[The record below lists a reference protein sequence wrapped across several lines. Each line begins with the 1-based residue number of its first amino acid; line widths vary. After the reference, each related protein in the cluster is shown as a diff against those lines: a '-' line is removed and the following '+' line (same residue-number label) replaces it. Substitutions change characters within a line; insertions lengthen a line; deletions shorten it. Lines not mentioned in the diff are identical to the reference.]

1 MQRLVEVAL
10 RYRIL
15 VLLATLFVAAT
26 GYVSLRNL
34 PLDAEPDITPN
45 QVLVLTRA
53 PSLSPLEVEQLIS
66 FPVETAMRGLPGVDR
81 IQSTSKYGLSYFAIY
96 FKDAMDPYFCR
107 SLVNERLPQAR
118 ESIPP
123 QVGVPQMGPI
133 TTGLGEIYQFKVTGA
148 GHSPMELRSILD
160 WDIAPKLRGVEGI
173 VEVNTQGGDLKTYEI
188 QVDSDKL
195 TGYHIPLRRVIESL
209 QKNNANAGGAYLE
222 SSEQQSLIR
231 GEGLIG
237 SLADIENIVVGN
249 SPTGTPILIRNIAK
263 VHFAPLVRR
272 GFATQDGQG
281 EIVIGVAM
289 MLVGENSRLVADRV
303 KKSLADIQK
312 TLPEGVH
319 VEQLYDRTELVNR
332 TIHTVTK
339 NLIEGGLLVIA
350 VLLLLLGSFR
360 AGIVV
365 SLAIPLSMLIAF
377 IGMVQAKVSGN
388 LMSLGA
394 IDFGLIVDGSV
405 VIIENILRRLQQK
418 GEDEPASVVILSAA
432 QEVAKPIF
440 FGVSIIVLV
449 YIPIL
454 TLGGV
459 EGKMFKPMAAAVLFA
474 LIGSLLIALTLM
486 PVLSWYVL
494 RNKAVEK
501 HTLVMRKILEW
512 YRPALKRALRN
523 PAWTAGIALAF
534 FAVSLI
540 TIPFLGAEFI
550 PSLDE
555 GSILVMMY
563 RVPGISISESLHGN
577 QIIETVLREFPEVAT
592 VYSRTGSP
600 EIATDPMAIDQSD
613 VYVALKPID
622 QWPKKRSKED
632 LIEAMKKRLE
642 NEAPGALYSFSQPI

>member
-1 MQRLVEVAL
+1 MQRLVELAL
-10 RYRIL
+10 RYRVL

-66 FPVETAMRGLPGVDR
+66 FPVESAMRGLPGIDR
-81 IQSTSKYGLSYFAIY
+81 IQSTSKYGLSYVAIY
-96 FKDAMDPYFCR
+96 FKDGMDPYFCR

-123 QVGVPQMGPI
+123 QVGVPEMGPI

-160 WDIAPKLRGVEGI
+160 WDIAPKLRGVQGV

-222 SSEQQSLIR
+222 TSEQQSLIR

-249 SPTGTPILIRNIAK
+249 SATGTPILIRNIAE
-263 VHFAPLVRR
+263 VHFAPMVRR

-289 MLVGENSRLVADRV
+289 MLIGENSRLVADRV
-303 KKSLADIQK
+303 KKNLADIEK
-312 TLPEGVH
+312 SLPEGVH

-365 SLAIPLSMLIAF
+365 
-377 IGMVQAKVSGN
+377 
-388 LMSLGA
+388 
-394 IDFGLIVDGSV
+394 
-405 VIIENILRRLQQK
+405 
-418 GEDEPASVVILSAA
+418 
-432 QEVAKPIF
+432 
-440 FGVSIIVLV
+440 
-449 YIPIL
+449 
-454 TLGGV
+454 
-459 EGKMFKPMAAAVLFA
+459 
-474 LIGSLLIALTLM
+474 
-486 PVLSWYVL
+486 
-494 RNKAVEK
+494 
-501 HTLVMRKILEW
+501 
-512 YRPALKRALRN
+512 
-523 PAWTAGIALAF
+523 
-534 FAVSLI
+534 
-540 TIPFLGAEFI
+540 
-550 PSLDE
+550 
-555 GSILVMMY
+555 
-563 RVPGISISESLHGN
+563 
-577 QIIETVLREFPEVAT
+577 
-592 VYSRTGSP
+592 
-600 EIATDPMAIDQSD
+600 
-613 VYVALKPID
+613 
-622 QWPKKRSKED
+622 
-632 LIEAMKKRLE
+632 
-642 NEAPGALYSFSQPI
+642 